1 GRAPRDAMTGQPGFL
16 GQTQLLIFGSGG
28 DDDRGSPISGPAVG
42 GDLLE
47 VTVQLEALGV
57 VVFDAGATGAG
68 LPGQGDH
75 HVWAREAARQAGE
88 AVGVGGGRECTA
100 MARGSGNAAGCEAW
114 PAGIDGR
121 SVAGWA
127 GPYDEQLVGG
137 ISERSGGGHL
147 R

>member
-1 GRAPRDAMTGQPGFL
+1 APRDAMTGQPGFL

-28 DDDRGSPISGPAVG
+28 DDDCGSPLSGPAVG

-47 VTVQLEALGV
+47 VTVQIEALGV
-57 VVFDAGATGAG
+57 VVFDDGSKVCCQVGH
-68 LPGQGDH
+68 GDH
-75 HVWAREAARQAGE
+75 QRCDLDAAWKRGE
-88 AVGVGGGRECTA
+88 VIDGGGGQECTA
-100 MARGSGNAAGCEAW
+100 MAHGTGDDSGGEAC

-137 ISERSGGGHL
+137 ISELSGGGHL